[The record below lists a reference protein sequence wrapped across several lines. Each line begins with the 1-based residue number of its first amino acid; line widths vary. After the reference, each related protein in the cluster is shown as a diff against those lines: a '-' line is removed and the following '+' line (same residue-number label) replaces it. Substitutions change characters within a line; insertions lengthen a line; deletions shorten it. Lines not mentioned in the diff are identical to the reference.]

1 MFQTAQQAHAW
12 LKEQGYPVVE
22 PLVFSD
28 PPLPKSAAEHI
39 DQWAL
44 LATLDDGAGLP
55 VHLYWLRAIPQANLN
70 DLKYVAQ
77 VYHSKYPTVHLL
89 LVARYQRHHRWECV
103 LVCPNHEEPR
113 NRWGRALHADVDSDT
128 DAAALLRYDP
138 TVPVEKHWQRVYTAL
153 RGEPMNE
160 RVKQALESCV
170 AELESILSE
179 INATIKRA
187 IDEANYAQSQQL
199 IQEAEAVKRAI
210 EQVRQIAAGAPTPS
224 TPIRTAKSP
233 ARSRQRGKR
242 QPRGTPEGAYRVPI
256 LEALVE
262 LGGQAPVSEILER
275 VYEKLRG
282 QFQPSDLEFVPSG
295 QEERWRNTAKWAR
308 ADLKTQGY
316 IASDTPKGIWAI
328 TDAGRRY
335 LESLKRGEHS
345 AD

>member
-1 MFQTAQQAHAW
+1 VFQTAQQAHAW
-12 LKEQGYPVVE
+12 LKEQGYPVME
-22 PLVFSD
+22 PLVFS
-28 PPLPKSAAEHI
+28 PLPLPKGAAEHI
-39 DQWAL
+39 DEWAL
-44 LATLDDGAGLP
+44 LAELNDGVGLP
-55 VHLYWLRAIPQANLN
+55 VHLYWLHAVPQANLN

-89 LVARYQRHHRWECV
+89 LVARYQRHRRWECV
-103 LVCPNHEEPR
+103 LVCPNPHASQQQR
-113 NRWGRALHADVDSDT
+113 HLAHNRFISSEADAL
-128 DAAALLRYDP
+128 ALLRYDP
-138 TVPVEKHWQRVYTAL
+138 TVPVEKYWQRVYTAL

-160 RVKQALESCV
+160 RIKQALESCI

-187 IDEANYAQSQQL
+187 IDEANYAHSQQL
-199 IQEAEAVKRAI
+199 IQEAEAVKRVI

-242 QPRGTPEGAYRVPI
+242 QPRGTPQGAYHVPI

-262 LGGQAPVSEILER
+262 LGGKAPVSAVLER
-275 VYEKLRG
+275 VYTKLEGRL
-282 QFQPSDLEFVPSG
+282 QPSDLEFVPSG

-308 ADLKTQGY
+308 ADLKERGY
-316 IASDTPKGIWAI
+316 LAADSPKGIWEI

-335 LESLKRGEHS
+335 LESLKHGAAR
-345 AD
+345 